1 MKIDKLQIR
10 NFRSHQDTVLP
21 LARLNVIRGLNGYG
35 KSSIQMA
42 IEEAFTGRCAVT
54 DEAGR
59 GADDLIRDGGK
70 EFGIKVEV
78 PGVVIEC
85 RRNHAGLTQ
94 IVHSKQNHVGKAAM
108 GWIAE
113 HIAPIDALSSVLN
126 SYRFLGMNEKEQK
139 SLLAGALA
147 SDPVEIDPKILDIL
161 PDAYPGVVKTD
172 IGSAAECDALHKVL
186 FDVRADAKRE
196 LKAFGTP
203 EPPEVPEDMP
213 KLGQVS
219 SQIAELEGKKR
230 ELVTL
235 RSRNELAV
243 QETNSKKRIAYQE
256 KKNKLET
263 ARNILKEMN
272 GWVIETSEE
281 LSNLQKQLKRRGEA
295 DKLDSQ
301 IANLKAQQ
309 ETLRNERAQLTKPVQ
324 TECPHCHRPYDNVVP
339 DHSARLAE
347 IEQEAQKLLEE
358 IQKVQDTRSKLPNFE
373 EIQRKIDRH
382 LMAMPKVDAA
392 EVVVKDYGN
401 LTEPDYS
408 KADTSEMDAE
418 ISALDDRI
426 RNGRAIEQRVVRYE
440 EQQKAYQQTQDKREK
455 LEKQIAVLE
464 QLVQY
469 FSDSGPIKAKL
480 IGGKLPAFRDK
491 INRVLA
497 RFGFEC
503 EFEMD
508 PYVLGIINIGA
519 NGEIV
524 GQPLKLKQLSKS
536 EQYRFGVA
544 FQIALAEAT
553 EIGFV
558 VIDEADILSSDARQQ
573 LTTELLSSNLDQ
585 AIVLSTG
592 EPMDDFPDVDD
603 VNFFELEKIN
613 GVTAIRNSNVGE
625 VSENV

>member
-10 NFRSHQDTVLP
+10 NFRSHQQTVLP

-42 IEEAFTGRCAVT
+42 IEEAFTGRCVVT

-70 EFGIKVEV
+70 EFGIEIEV

-147 SDPVEIDPKILDIL
+147 SDPVDIDAKILTLIRECNHVEISKDI
-161 PDAYPGVVKTD
+161 A
-172 IGSAAECDALHKVL
+172 SASECDMLHKRY
-186 FDVRADAKRE
+186 FESRADAKRE

-213 KLGQVS
+213 QLGQVS
-219 SQIAELEGKKR
+219 SQIADIEAKRR

-263 ARNILKEMN
+263 ARNILKEMG

-281 LSNLQKQLKRRGEA
+281 ISDLQKQLKRRGEA
-295 DKLDSQ
+295 DKLDTQ

-309 ETLRNERAQLTKPVQ
+309 DTLRNERAQLTKPVQ

-347 IEQEAQKLLEE
+347 IEQEAQKLLDE
-358 IQKVQDTRSKLPNFE
+358 IQKAQDTRSKLPNFE
-373 EIQRKIDRH
+373 EIQRKLDRH
-382 LMAMPKVDAA
+382 LMAMPKVNTA
-392 EVVVKDYGN
+392 EVVVKDSGN
-401 LTEPDYS
+401 LVEPEYS
-408 KADTSEMDAE
+408 EVNSAEIDAE
-418 ISALDDRI
+418 IEALDERI
-426 RNGRAIEQRVVRYE
+426 RNGRSIEQKVVRYE
-440 EQQKAYQQTQDKREK
+440 EQQKAYQQTQNKREK

-508 PYVLGIINIGA
+508 
-519 NGEIV
+519 
-524 GQPLKLKQLSKS
+524 
-536 EQYRFGVA
+536 
-544 FQIALAEAT
+544 IAPPEARVWHT
-553 EIGFV
+553 
-558 VIDEADILSSDARQQ
+558 ADILWSHIPPTHQRARSCSETPR
-573 LTTELLSSNLDQ
+573 LIYSGLKRAGELQ
-585 AIVLSTG
+585 TRPAQ
-592 EPMDDFPDVDD
+592 
-603 VNFFELEKIN
+603 
-613 GVTAIRNSNVGE
+613 RR
-625 VSENV
+625 